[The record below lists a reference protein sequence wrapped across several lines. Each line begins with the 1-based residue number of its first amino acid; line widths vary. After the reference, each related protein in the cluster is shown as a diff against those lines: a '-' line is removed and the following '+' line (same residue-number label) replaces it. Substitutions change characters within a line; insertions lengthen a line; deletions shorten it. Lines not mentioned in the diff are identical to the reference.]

1 MISCRS
7 SLKLCTYYFPREPGT
22 AFDVSGLYSP
32 SQPVH
37 FPIPDDVLDA
47 ERKEEIVKENYAKLQ
62 KKRKEALDSLKETV
76 AIIVSRE
83 NIVRDLISVYK
94 DPSILQRKV
103 AAVIKGSEATGDGVL
118 REVYSSFWDTFLSQS
133 DGDSEHTLPLLPDL
147 SREDYVSIGRILTH
161 QFILCGVFPVKLS
174 QASMQHAVLGTATDQ
189 CIVESFL
196 ALLPPNEKDC
206 LSRALDCVG
215 PFPREE
221 IIDLLDDY
229 NLRQL
234 PTADNIRSILIFVGT
249 AEFVTKPFMCLT
261 SLRQGMGDLWSNVS
275 KEEIAS
281 LYEMSRPTAARIM
294 ANLALTPENAKEAQI
309 FRWLERYV
317 KGSSHQMLA
326 KLLRFCTASDV
337 LIPDHSIAVHTEVMA
352 PVAIRPKA
360 YTCFRRLILPRN
372 YQSYSQMRNNLNFY
386 LRDCNIWDLND

>member
-1 MISCRS
+1 M
-7 SLKLCTYYFPREPGT
+7 
-22 AFDVSGLYSP
+22 
-32 SQPVH
+32 
-37 FPIPDDVLDA
+37 
-47 ERKEEIVKENYAKLQ
+47 
-62 KKRKEALDSLKETV
+62 
-76 AIIVSRE
+76 
-83 NIVRDLISVYK
+83 YK

-103 AAVIKGSEATGDGVL
+103 AAVIEGSEATGDGIL

-147 SREDYVSIGRILTH
+147 SQEDYVSIGRILTH
-161 QFILCGVFPVKLS
+161 QFILCGVFPVILS
-174 QASMQHAVLGTATDQ
+174 QASMQHAILGNATDQ

-196 ALLPPNEKDC
+196 ALLPPNKKDC
-206 LSRALDCVG
+206 LSRALDCV
-215 PFPREE
+215 E

-229 NLRQL
+229 NLCQL
-234 PTADNIRSILIFVGT
+234 PTADNTRSILIFVGT

-261 SLRQGMGDLWSNVS
+261 NLRQGMGDLRSNMS

-281 LYEMSRPTAARIM
+281 LYEMSRPTADRIM

-309 FRWLERYV
+309 FRWLERYL

-337 LIPDHSIAVHTEVMA
+337 LLPDHSIALHTEVMA
-352 PVAIRPKA
+352 PVAIHLKA

-372 YQSYSQMRNNLNFY
+372 YQSYSQMRNNLDFY
-386 LRDCNIWDLND
+386 LRDCNIWT